1 MKRSRFFHLLAPG
14 IVLSLGSGFAAG
26 ANLPPGFQ
34 ETIVFSGLTNP
45 TAVRFS
51 PDGRVF
57 VAEKSGII
65 KVFDDLSNPFPT
77 VFADLRTNVHNFW
90 DRGLLGLALHP
101 NFPATPYVYVLYTYD
116 APIGGIAPTWGTV
129 GGTSDGCP
137 NPPGAT
143 TDGCVV
149 SGRLSR
155 LQVSGDTMTVPEE
168 VLIEDWCQQY
178 PSHSIGSLVFGA
190 DGNLYVSGGEG
201 ANFTTADYGQGG
213 SFIGPTPKNPCGDP
227 PAGVGGIQSPPTAE
241 GGALRAQ
248 DLRTPSD
255 PVGLNGTIL
264 RVDPS
269 TGAGLADN
277 PLGTSTDANARRIV
291 GYGLRNPF
299 RFTIKPGTNDLWI
312 GDVGWNDWEEIDR
325 ISNPT
330 AASLQNF
337 GWPCYEGPARQ
348 SSYDGL
354 NLDICENLYSEVG
367 AASAPVLTY
376 AHSQSVVTGD
386 GCSTGS
392 SSISGMAFYGTGEYP
407 AAYRG
412 ALFFADYSRHCMWV
426 MYPGAGGDPDP
437 SNRAAFASNA
447 AGPVDLQV
455 GPGGDLFYADLDG
468 GTIRRIRYLRPTAVA
483 DASPPYGPLP
493 LTVNFDGTGSQGAS
507 PGDVITYAWD
517 LDGDGVFDDSNAA
530 QPTRVY
536 SIAGNYTVRLKVTDQ
551 RGIFDVS
558 PPILISAGN
567 SPPTATIATPAI
579 ETTWRV
585 GDVIQFSGSA
595 TDPEQGNLPASA
607 LSWSVILHHC
617 PSNCHEHPLQ
627 SFSGVASGSFPAPD
641 HDYPSYLEVRLTA
654 TDSGGLT
661 DTKSLSLFPQT
672 VAFDFQSEPSGLQ
685 IVVGSESTPTPFS
698 RTVIVGSANAVAAST
713 PQTFN
718 GSAYQFISWSDGG
731 TATHGIV
738 AGPNP
743 ATFTATFGTGAA
755 FYTVA
760 PCRIADTRDL
770 PGSLGGPALS
780 AGAIRAFPIGGSCAI
795 PASAK
800 AVSLNVTVTGSTA
813 PGHLTLFP
821 AGGSLPP
828 SSTINYRSGQTRAN
842 NATVALGQGAG
853 VSVACGQTSGT
864 VHVILDV
871 NGYFE

>member
-1 MKRSRFFHLLAPG
+1 M
-14 IVLSLGSGFAAG
+14 LSLAGGFAAG

-45 TAVRFS
+45 TAFRFS

-65 KVFDDLSNPFPT
+65 KVFTDLSDPFPT

-116 APIGGIAPTWGTV
+116 APIGGVAPTWGTV

-155 LQVSGDTMTVPEE
+155 LEVSGDTMTGPEE

-190 DGNLYVSGGEG
+190 DRNLYVSGGEG
-201 ANFTTADYGQGG
+201 AGFTTADYGQGG
-213 SFIGPTPKNPCGDP
+213 SFISLTPKNPCRDP
-227 PAGVGGIQSPPTAE
+227 PTGVGGLQSPPTAE

-255 PVGLNGTIL
+255 PVGLSGTIL

-269 TGAGLADN
+269 NGAGLADN

-325 ISNPT
+325 VSNPT
-330 AASLQNF
+330 AAALQNF
-337 GWPCYEGPARQ
+337 GWPCYEGPVRQ

-354 NLDICENLYSEVG
+354 NLDICEGLYSDFG
-367 AASAPVLTY
+367 AVSPPVFTY
-376 AHSQSVVTGD
+376 SHNQSVVTGD

-407 AAYRG
+407 AAYQG

-426 MYPGAGGDPDP
+426 MYPGTGGDPDP
-437 SNRAAFASNA
+437 SNRSAFASSA
-447 AGPVDLQV
+447 AGPVDLQI

-468 GTIRRIRYLRPTAVA
+468 GTIRRIRYLHPTAVA
-483 DASPPYGPLP
+483 DASPRYGSLP
-493 LTVNFDGTGSQGAS
+493 LTVNFDGTASHGAS

-517 LDGDGVFDDSNAA
+517 LDGDGQFNDSNAA
-530 QPTRVY
+530 QPNRVY
-536 SIAGNYTVRLKVTDQ
+536 SIAGNSTVRLKVTDQ
-551 RGIFDVS
+551 RGISDVS

-567 SPPTATIATPAI
+567 FPPTATIATPA
-579 ETTWRV
+579 TGTMWRV
-585 GDVIQFSGSA
+585 GDVISFSGSA
-595 TDPEQGNLPASA
+595 TDPEQGSLPASA
-607 LSWSVILHHC
+607 LSWAIILHHC
-617 PSNCHEHPLQ
+617 PSTCHIHPLQ

-641 HDYPSYLEVRLTA
+641 HDYPSYLEVLLTA
-654 TDSGGLT
+654 TDSAGLT
-661 DTKSLSLFPQT
+661 DIKSLLLFPQT
-672 VAFDFQSEPSGLQ
+672 VALSFQSEPSGLQ
-685 IVVGSESTPTPFS
+685 IVTGSNSTPTPFN
-698 RTVIVGSANAVAAST
+698 RTVIVGSANSVTAPA
-713 PQTFN
+713 PQTFD
-718 GSAYQFISWSDGG
+718 GSSYQFISWSDGG
-731 TATHGIV
+731 AATHGIV
-738 AGPNP
+738 AGPSP

-755 FYTVA
+755 FYTLT
-760 PCRIADTRDL
+760 PCRVADTRDP

-780 AGAIRAFPIGGSCAI
+780 AGAVRTFPVGGSCAI

-800 AVSLNVTVTGSTA
+800 AVSMNVTVTGPTA
-813 PGHLTLFP
+813 PGHLTLYP
-821 AGGSLPP
+821 VGSSLPS
-828 SSTINYRSGQTRAN
+828 SSTINYRAGQTRAN
-842 NATVALGQGAG
+842 DAIVALGPGAG
-853 VSVACGQTSGT
+853 VSVVCGQASGT